1 MNITREKYRS
11 HPALN
16 YSAAKHLLRS
26 PAHFRWVEEHP
37 IEPTEAMRMGTEIH
51 KVLTGEPIVAIQRP
65 EHNPCDQ
72 EDIWHGN
79 KKWCKEWLKAHDPNI
94 VYGLDAFAGIHGAVD
109 AIKRSALAQSI
120 LMLCDLREH
129 PIVANYRGIQI
140 KGLLDAVGTDVDG
153 KRFITDLKTTA
164 DASPDAFARKA
175 RGLAYQMQ
183 AFWYCSLLRAHGG
196 LSYMPAFIWL
206 AVETDAPYGVA
217 AYQADEAAMKSG
229 ETLMDTAIDRY
240 ADCKDSGKWVGYPAE
255 IQTLNCRW

>member
-16 YSAAKHLLRS
+16 YSAAKHLIRS

-37 IEPTEAMRMGTEIH
+37 IEQTSAMVVGTEIH
-51 KVLTGEPIVAIQRP
+51 RILLDEPVSVVQKPDRDPADPAAPWDGR
-65 EHNPCDQ
+65 
-72 EDIWHGN
+72 
-79 KKWCKEWLKAHDPNI
+79 KKSCREWLAQNPNA
-94 VYGLDAFAGIHGAVD
+94 VSFDDFASIHGARD
-109 AIKRSALAQSI
+109 AITRSALAQSI

-129 PIVANYRGIQI
+129 PIVADYRGILI
-140 KGLLDAVGTDVDG
+140 KGLIDAVGTDVDG
-153 KRFITDLKTTA
+153 KRFIVDLKTTA
-164 DASPDAFARKA
+164 DASQDAFARKA
-175 RGLAYQMQ
+175 RSLSYQMQ
-183 AFWYCSLLRAHGG
+183 AFWYCSLLRAHEG

-206 AVETDAPYGVA
+206 VVETDAPYGVA

-229 ETLMDTAIDRY
+229 EMLMDTCIDRY